1 MFTSSIGSGGEIAT
15 EVAFVVVHMSV
26 LNWPAVM
33 VAGDAVSVAAGVGDG
48 FGLGLG
54 DGVGVGVGP
63 GVEAEPPAQPATK
76 MPIERTARIVMTKRE
91 IVRT

>member
-1 MFTSSIGSGGEIAT
+1 MLT
-15 EVAFVVVHMSV
+15 EVAFVVFQVRV

-33 VAGDAVSVAAGVGDG
+33 VAGDVDSVAVGVGG
-48 FGLGLG
+48 GLGLGLG

-76 MPIERTARIVMTKRE
+76 MPMRRTAKIAMTKRE